1 MFGRIRASPSP
12 VECLELERLPS
23 KIYKDDSLSIYEA
36 TLMKLK
42 KGSQRC
48 LSSEDTL
55 SPVSQDSMDVESN
68 SNAFQYSS
76 KVPGLCSE
84 LGLPD
89 CSSNS
94 SCASVPVRPNQEQ
107 KRIGENSIHHLFSK
121 YAIAHQKTRCN

>member
-1 MFGRIRASPSP
+1 M
-12 VECLELERLPS
+12 
-23 KIYKDDSLSIYEA
+23 SLSCASVDAEA
-36 TLMKLK
+36 TLMILK